1 MKNASR
7 LAVCGITT
15 ALSVVLMFLG
25 GISFVFAY
33 VMPMLVG
40 LFMIMIKR
48 TFGSASAWI
57 TYAATAVLSFILVA
71 DKECMLMYVMFF
83 GFYPIIYESIN
94 KVKNTIL
101 RIALKLIIFNGLISA
116 VQLILVYVFGIPFL
130 EEGEGVWL
138 ISAFVLLMNFLFLF
152 YDRILVS
159 LTKLYEMKVEP
170 KIKKY
175 FK

>member
-15 ALSVVLMFLG
+15 ALSVLLMFLW

-40 LFMIMIKR
+40 LFMIMIKH

-71 DKECMLMYVMFF
+71 DKEL
-83 GFYPIIYESIN
+83 S
-94 KVKNTIL
+94 
-101 RIALKLIIFNGLISA
+101 LIHI
-116 VQLILVYVFGIPFL
+116 
-130 EEGEGVWL
+130 
-138 ISAFVLLMNFLFLF
+138 
-152 YDRILVS
+152 
-159 LTKLYEMKVEP
+159 
-170 KIKKY
+170 
-175 FK
+175 